1 MKPSR
6 IYKVVLATILFTSI
20 STSVLAD
27 TVCGIKYINQLDKD
41 SDYKLSE
48 DSLNELSSN
57 LNIESELKENFLD
70 VNTKESN
77 DELKNEL
84 KKYNILSEDSSI
96 VVNKKGMDIKS
107 KSIDLNDNVTKS
119 DTLMMIYKS
128 KFGVIEA
135 RPFIINSPSRRKI
148 GDFVKKIIKTDEYTP
163 VGYEGNSKE
172 FDYSEGDY
180 SIYVNPSVYELYLQ
194 YYIDNNI
201 IEINELKDSKFKT
214 DYTKYKEDNLS
225 IPEWSN
231 SLQDYI
237 YSKSSNILN
246 NQFGYSWKVNGVTD
260 NTEKSFEIN
269 KSTPSYFYSENITK
283 MDAYKYIYEIYKDMF
298 GDISEERMNLLT
310 YKLGDTDFNK
320 LDLYNKNIIYS
331 LLNAGLL
338 NRDNKEEI
346 KNLDSRITYN
356 QLGIILCRIKDPS
369 KRIDVDSILDN
380 MSESDKKFANEG
392 YTRKDI
398 TISSEEFAEPQTI
411 SVTEVEKKTTTSLF
425 NYGINKSIIKAK
437 AAPITDHH
445 QGAAN
450 YAWGATNKIPSSNNT
465 SNTNTNITGAT
476 NIEMLNAA
484 LNKTPS
490 TTAQQVSNNGYYSDG
505 NGNVIFNGKVVNGTN
520 PLNNSSGNSDNA
532 TNESSSETNNGSNSE
547 SGNSA
552 SVDLSKKTVVID
564 PGHGDWATYKN
575 SLGSDLFEDNS
586 PDATTKMSDSVI
598 SGVESSFG
606 EGSTQDGKKNVKDT
620 GGTSNGD
627 IYEYKVVWSVA
638 EKLKSKLEAKGI
650 KVIMT
655 KSSQDADLG
664 NIERA
669 EIANNANANIELRIH
684 CDSRGGDLGVLTL
697 YSEQVTSYMTS
708 ELKEKSKNYAN
719 TIHSEFIKATGAS
732 DKGVKEQQLTGFN
745 WGKTPQ
751 VLVELDDMD
760 DLSMAQKLNSSDY
773 QDKCAEG
780 LYNGLL
786 KVLEVSDNT
795 DTTNKPESSTADT
808 TTANNVDVSSSSTTA
823 EKITSSS
830 KTYEVIK
837 FFPITKNLLYKNKSI
852 DDLKEG
858 SDDVKK
864 IDKSDKGTTITFEIN
879 CSNDVR
885 ALSVI
890 DSRIIYKGVPDGK
903 AWQTVTKVETDGRS
917 TTYIGSE
924 TFKADDSEII
934 CIAEKLLKNR
944 LTGETAVLLE
954 DNDTALIGNRVVKTT
969 DPMVIM
975 NSDETYYNLDLIANL
990 MTSSYVS
997 SLCPDTIFGVK
1008 SLPSETI
1015 ADVKA
1020 TGGIIEKT
1028 VLFKPDKIPS
1038 DSNGTLANNTDDFFN
1053 LDMTARAMTSLTRQF
1068 TVNGKNIYAV
1078 IEWSYS
1084 VPDVNNQLYT
1094 FSTQDNSTF
1103 SVKEASE
1110 YLFTRPTDETEAAW
1124 WDKNINLSNAMCNCI
1139 YGTKDKEY
1147 FTSGFLKPDV
1157 TLLVESKDLDESTV
1171 VDTVFGNIQF
1181 SNSFKSK
1188 YCDNVSDFYKKLF
1201 GVDSRTFNIIY
1212 GTENGEITSYSNMY
1226 AVDSRGAVYKNATQD
1241 ERTSYDSS
1249 KKILTISTRSNG
1261 GARDTVQDGTISI
1274 SKDNDTRNFYLI
1286 NSPSSEYYKLVY
1298 TSPIEGVLYER
1309 KLSDTKN
1316 IYSLKSDD
1324 SSDVTYK
1331 EITSLYNFALSAF
1344 NAREEQDLFKRPT
1357 TYKPIDYSNLP
1368 VLDSYQQNKFY
1379 LYNNELYT
1387 TSNDASMLN
1396 SVSSRPGFLNAQLGN
1411 PYIRYKINNASMFI
1425 GLKASAFPV
1434 IYAKKREFTVSNG
1447 VLTNQSSNPYLDLG
1461 NVFYSGLNSTLIS
1474 RMMDENIANTKYSQL
1489 PDGAKVIIGDI
1500 LFVKKNGVLNS
1511 SSYKDANLTNALA
1524 NLEEDDEGIKTII
1537 GNLFA
1542 GMQIYYSGRTV
1553 PFVDYITSVGLG
1565 SYLGETDNDTLVYN
1579 GSKKILKSDGT
1590 LEDYNY
1596 SSSLEHCSFKID
1608 LEDKLRFYLLDPA
1621 NNTYSLQCTSDEYGS
1636 GYISNVSMF
1645 AEDLGFT
1652 FNDDDMQNL
1661 VGNKYK
1667 ELPNFRQTFEN
1678 YKESYNQALK
1688 GDVLSIFKFFFYI
1701 MISYA
1706 ILASWIAVAI
1716 LKLHIGTGIFLWIR
1730 NPSGVKGSE
1739 GIDVVKIMTLGIWN
1753 LDSDPKVVSV
1763 IGANIIMFCLY
1774 YLVINSDAIIQLLF
1788 G

>member
-1 MKPSR
+1 MKPNR
-6 IYKVVLATILFTSI
+6 VTKIILATLLFTSI

-27 TVCGIKYINQLDKD
+27 TVCGIKYINRIDED
-41 SDYKLSE
+41 SDYKLSDE
-48 DSLNELSSN
+48 SLNKLSNN
-57 LNIESELKENFLD
+57 LDTKSDLKENFLD
-70 VNTKESN
+70 SNIKET
-77 DELKNEL
+77 DNEL
-84 KKYNILSEDSSI
+84 KKLLKDNNILSEESCI
-96 VVNKKGMDIKS
+96 KVTKKGIDIKS
-107 KSIDLNDNVTKS
+107 SSIDLDSDITKS
-119 DTLMMIYKS
+119 DVLMMIYKS
-128 KFGVIEA
+128 KFGVIES
-135 RPFIINSPSRRKI
+135 RPFIISVPSRRKI
-148 GDFVKKIIKTDEYTP
+148 GDFVKKIKNTDEYKP
-163 VGYEGNSKE
+163 VGYEGNSTE

-180 SIYVNPSVYELYLQ
+180 NIYVNPSVYELYFK
-194 YYIDNNI
+194 YYLDNSIISID
-201 IEINELKDSKFKT
+201 ELKDTKFKN
-214 DYTKYKEDNLS
+214 DYQKYKEDNLK
-225 IPEWSN
+225 IPEWFN
-231 SLQDYI
+231 TLQSYV
-237 YSKSSNILN
+237 YSSKSKKLY
-246 NQFGYSWKVNGVTD
+246 NQFGYSWVANGIVS
-260 NTEKSFEIN
+260 NTEKSFEIV
-269 KSTPSYFYSENITK
+269 KKIPSYFYSENITK
-283 MDAYKYIYEIYKDMF
+283 IDAYKYIYEIYKDMF
-298 GDISEERMNLLT
+298 GDISNDRMNLLK
-310 YKLGDTDFNK
+310 YKLGDLDFNK
-320 LDLYNKNIIYS
+320 LDLYSQNIIYS

-338 NRDNKEEI
+338 DRDNSEEI
-346 KNLDSRITYN
+346 KNLNGRVTYRIIGNIISRI
-356 QLGIILCRIKDPS
+356 KEPS

-380 MSESDKKFANEG
+380 MTESDKKFASEG

-398 TISSEEFAEPQTI
+398 VVTNEEFSEPQTV
-411 SVTEVEKKTTTSLF
+411 SVTEIEKKTTTGLLSYNMF
-425 NYGINKSIIKAK
+425 IPVIKAK
-437 AAPITDHH
+437 ADPLVDYNNNLTNAV
-445 QGAAN
+445 
-450 YAWGATNKIPSSNNT
+450 WGTTNKITKANNKSKPAT
-465 SNTNTNITGAT
+465 GTNASINMMT
-476 NIEMLNAA
+476 AA

-505 NGNVIFNGKVVNGTN
+505 NGNVIFNGKVVSGTN
-520 PLNNSSGNSDNA
+520 PLNNSSGNSDSGN
-532 TNESSSETNNGSNSE
+532 NESSSETNNGSNSE
-547 SGNSA
+547 SGNST

-564 PGHGDWATYKN
+564 PGHGDWTAYKA

-586 PDATTKMSDSVI
+586 PDATTKMSDAVI
-598 SGVESSFG
+598 SAVEGSFG
-606 EGSTQDGKKNVKDT
+606 SGSTQGGKKNVKDT

-627 IYEYKVVWSVA
+627 IYEYKVNWAVA

-655 KSSQDADLG
+655 KNSQDADLG

-684 CDSRGGDLGVLTL
+684 CDSRGGNLGAFTI

-708 ELKEKSKNYAN
+708 EIKEKSKNYAN
-719 TIHSEFIKATGAS
+719 TIHQEFLKATGAG

-786 KVLEVSDNT
+786 KILNVPENT
-795 DTTNKPESSTADT
+795 ENNKPESSTADT
-808 TTANNVDVSSSSTTA
+808 TTANNVDLNSSSTTA

-830 KTYEVIK
+830 KDYQVVK
-837 FFPITKNLLYKNKSI
+837 FFPITKNLLYKNKKI

-858 SDDVKK
+858 EDDITK
-864 IDKSDKGTTITFEIN
+864 IDKTDKGTTITFEIN

-1053 LDMTARAMTSLTRQF
+1053 LDMTARAMTSVSRQF
-1068 TVNGKNIYAV
+1068 SVNGKNIYAI

-1084 VPDVNNQLYT
+1084 VPDATNQIYT
-1094 FSTQDNSTF
+1094 YSTQDNSTF

-1110 YLFTRPTDETEAAW
+1110 YLFTRPSNAEEAAW

-1157 TLLVESKDLDESTV
+1157 TLLVDSKDIDEETA

-1181 SNSFKSK
+1181 SNSFKNK
-1188 YCDNVSDFYKKLF
+1188 YCDNTSSFHKKLF

-1212 GTENGEITSYSNMY
+1212 GTPNGEITSYSNMY
-1226 AVDSRGAVYKNATQD
+1226 IVDSRGAVYKNATQD

-1249 KKILTISTRSNG
+1249 KKVLTISTRSNG
-1261 GARDTVQDGTISI
+1261 GTKDTAQNGTISI
-1274 SKDNDTRNFYLI
+1274 SNGSDTRSFYLM
-1286 NSPSSEYYKLVY
+1286 NSPSSEYYKLIY
-1298 TSPIEGVLYER
+1298 TSPVEGILYER
-1309 KLSDTKN
+1309 KLSETKT
-1316 IYSLKSDD
+1316 IYSLKAED

-1331 EITSLYNFALSAF
+1331 EITNLYNFALSAF

-1368 VLDSYQQNKFY
+1368 VLDSYQQGKLY
-1379 LYNNELYT
+1379 LYNNELYASSADT
-1387 TSNDASMLN
+1387 ALINTLANKPSFIGSQISNPFVQYKLNDASRCL
-1396 SVSSRPGFLNAQLGN
+1396 
-1411 PYIRYKINNASMFI
+1411 
-1425 GLKASAFPV
+1425 GLKTNAFPV

-1447 VLTNQSSNPYLDLG
+1447 VLVNQSSNPYLDLG
-1461 NVFYSGLNSTLIS
+1461 NVFYSGLNSTLVS
-1474 RMMDENIANTKYSQL
+1474 RMMDNNIANTKYSQL
-1489 PDGAKVIIGDI
+1489 PDGAQVIIGDI

-1511 SSYKDANLTNALA
+1511 SPYHDSNLVNAFVSTDY
-1524 NLEEDDEGIKTII
+1524 NEDTIKTLIC
-1537 GNLFA
+1537 NLFA
-1542 GMQIYYSGRTV
+1542 GLQIYYSGRPR
-1553 PFVDYITSVGLG
+1553 PFVDYIKEVGMG
-1565 SYLGETDNDTLVYN
+1565 YYAGKTDNDTLINN
-1579 GSKKILKSDGT
+1579 GSKKILKPDGNLADYDYSP
-1590 LEDYNY
+1590 LEY
-1596 SSSLEHCSFKID
+1596 SSFKID

-1621 NNTYSLQCTSDEYGS
+1621 TNTYSLQCTSDEYGS

-1652 FNDDDMQNL
+1652 FNDDDIQDL
-1661 VGNKYK
+1661 VGNKYR
-1667 ELPNFRQTFEN
+1667 EMPNFRQTFEN
-1678 YKESYNQALK
+1678 YKESYSKALK
-1688 GDVLSIFKFFFYI
+1688 GDVLAIFQFFFYI
-1701 MISYA
+1701 IISYA

-1730 NPSGVKGSE
+1730 NPSGVKGAE
-1739 GIDVVKIMTLGIWN
+1739 GFDFVKLLTLGIWN
-1753 LDSDPKVVSV
+1753 LDSDPRVASV
-1763 IGANIIMFCLY
+1763 IGANIIFFSLY
-1774 YLVINSDAIIQLLF
+1774 YLVINANTIIQMLF